1 MTTYYDPRA
10 ARMAAGAE
18 AETRRA
24 QAEALRAETELRVQ
38 RERREMERED
48 LLEQRR
54 DKAQRRAEKSRRRT
68 ERRAARRN
76 MMSGLA
82 AGVRA
87 RAHSVIAAAAM
98 GSPMFIAWGGQ
109 LAFATEVMHLGAA
122 APTLPVAMEGSVLYT
137 AYLTH
142 QAIDRGLPTGR
153 YRLLTWTM
161 AGNAA
166 GMNLWHQIDKYAT
179 AADPMAGLQV
189 GAIYAVSSLLGIV
202 LWELNAGLKHQIA
215 SRRSGAEIRRAAWR
229 RLRYPRL
236 SWAAASIR
244 AAQGCSIEDAWS
256 AAWIDRYGV
265 GPDAPRRDRR
275 VARRVLRHQSRADRA
290 AAKDG
295 RLSIVGGSIVRADAA
310 PMPPAAKEAGE
321 RAIAEF
327 RAWQAGGPRQVPS
340 SIESIDLP
348 RIERLDVPRIPKP
361 AAATEVMSI
370 EPGSIDRDAETR
382 APRPS
387 GSSATRSTRPQPEPR
402 PIEAAPARRSIDEH
416 RAALAAAIES
426 GSIEA
431 QPSAEAIRKTL
442 RCSPATARQL
452 RDELAEGGAAA

>member
-10 ARMAAGAE
+10 ARTVAGAE

-24 QAEALRAETELRVQ
+24 QAEALRAETALRLQ

-48 LLEQRR
+48 LQERRR
-54 DKAQRRAEKSRRRT
+54 DKAQRRAAKAHRRAERRT
-68 ERRAARRN
+68 AIRSTVTGLASAAR
-76 MMSGLA
+76 S
-82 AGVRA
+82 
-87 RAHSVIAAAAM
+87 RAHSFVAAAAM

-166 GMNLWHQIDKYAT
+166 GMNLWHQVDKLAT
-179 AADPMAGLQV
+179 AADPLAGLQV

-202 LWELNAGLKHQIA
+202 LWELNAGLKRQVA
-215 SRRSGAEIRRAAWR
+215 SRRSGAEIRGAAWR

-244 AAQGCSIEDAWS
+244 AAQGCSIDEAWS

-295 RLSIVGGSIVRADAA
+295 LLSIVDGSIVRADAA
-310 PMPPAAKEAGE
+310 PMPPAAREAGE

-327 RAWQAGGPRQVPS
+327 RAWQAGGHLPVPPPVE
-340 SIESIDLP
+340 SIEP
-348 RIERLDVPRIPKP
+348 PRLDVPRIPWP
-361 AAATEVMSI
+361 AATSEVVSI
-370 EPGSIDRDAETR
+370 EPGPIDRDTETS
-382 APRPS
+382 APRPAPAAA
-387 GSSATRSTRPQPEPR
+387 GRSSRPQGEAR
-402 PIEAAPARRSIDEH
+402 SIEAAPVRRSIDEH
-416 RAALAAAIES
+416 RAALAAAIEA

-442 RCSPATARQL
+442 RCSPSTARQL

>member
-10 ARMAAGAE
+10 ARTVAG
-18 AETRRA
+18 A
-24 QAEALRAETELRVQ
+24 QAEALRAETALRVQ

-48 LLEQRR
+48 LLERR
-54 DKAQRRAEKSRRRT
+54 REKAARRAEKAMRRMRRRAT
-68 ERRAARRN
+68 VRAA
-76 MMSGLA
+76 MSGLA
-82 AGVRA
+82 AAVRA
-87 RAHSVIAAAAM
+87 RAHSVVAAAAM

-166 GMNLWHQIDKYAT
+166 GMNMWHQIDKYAT
-179 AADPMAGLQV
+179 AADPLAGLQV
-189 GAIYAVSSLLGIV
+189 GVIYAVSSLLGIV
-202 LWELNAGLKHQIA
+202 LWELNAGLKRQIA
-215 SRRSGAEIRRAAWR
+215 SRRSGADIRRAAWR

-244 AAQGCSIEDAWS
+244 AAQGCSIEEAWS

-265 GPDAPRRDRR
+265 GPDASRRDRR
-275 VARRVLRHQSRADRA
+275 LARRVLRHQSRADRA

-295 RLSIVGGSIVRADAA
+295 RLSIVDGSIVRADPA
-310 PMPPAAKEAGE
+310 PMSPAAREAGE

-327 RAWQAGGPRQVPS
+327 RAWQAGGSSPLPALIDS
-340 SIESIDLP
+340 IESIESIDLP
-348 RIERLDVPRIPKP
+348 RLERLDVPRVPQP
-361 AAATEVMSI
+361 ATPVESGSAGLA
-370 EPGSIDRDAETR
+370 SIDRPGEALAPRSGRGDRSSRVQA
-382 APRPS
+382 APRP
-387 GSSATRSTRPQPEPR
+387 
-402 PIEAAPARRSIDEH
+402 IDAAPVRRSIDEH
-416 RAALAAAIES
+416 RAALAAAIEA
-426 GSIEA
+426 GLIDP
-431 QPSAEAIRKTL
+431 QPSAEAIRRTL
-442 RCSPATARQL
+442 RCSPSTARQL